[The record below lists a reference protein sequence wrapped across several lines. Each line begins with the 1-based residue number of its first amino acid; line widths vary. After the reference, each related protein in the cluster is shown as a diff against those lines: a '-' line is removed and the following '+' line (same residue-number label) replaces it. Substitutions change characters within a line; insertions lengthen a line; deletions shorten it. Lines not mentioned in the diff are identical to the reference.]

1 MNKKVMALAVAG
13 ALAAPAAALAQVQIG
28 GSITLFY
35 YQHDPDNDSIART
48 GDIMETSEPEIYVR
62 GEDKLGGGNSAWF
75 QCTSSLDGL
84 VNGTS
89 PASNAGWCGR
99 NSGIG
104 FRGGFGNVFF
114 GNWDQPQKLVFNRG
128 RGWFGGTNAF
138 TGGSAVLLNGGSASG
153 STNAQNT
160 NTFFRRQANSLN
172 YHSPN
177 WGGFSFQAAFSAAN
191 ESTGNPDSGPL
202 DPRMASLG
210 GHFAT
215 GPLYVG
221 LGFELHQDYNPA
233 AQAVGS
239 GAGQYSGGDDTTIT
253 LVVGLRFGGFNV
265 RAMYNAS
272 EYEVGSA
279 TAGGKNNLEVD
290 GFGLFADWN
299 ISGPHT
305 LRAQYVMLNDTSG
318 TSTVPVGSYVQP
330 VGTNCGLSGTASCGS
345 DTGGDLAAFFYSYAL
360 SKRTEISAGISA
372 MGNDDNARFSKG
384 KSATTFGGTQTNYGL
399 VVRHRF

>member
-35 YQHDPDNDSIART
+35 YMHDGDNDSVGRT

-75 QCTSSLDGL
+75 QCTSSLDGI
-84 VNGTS
+84 VSGTS
-89 PASNAGWCGR
+89 PASAAGWCGR

-104 FRGGFGNVFF
+104 FRGGWGNVFF
-114 GNWDQPQKLVFNRG
+114 GNWDQGQKLVFNRG

-153 STNAQNT
+153 STNVQNT
-160 NTFFRRQANSLN
+160 GTFFRRQANTLN

-177 WGGFSFQAAFSAAN
+177 WGGFSFQAGYSAAN
-191 ESTGNPDSGPL
+191 ESTGNPDSSPF
-202 DPRMASLG
+202 DPRMMSFG

-215 GPLYVG
+215 GPFYVG
-221 LGFELHQDYNPA
+221 LGYEIHTDYNPA
-233 AQAVGS
+233 GLAPAVYG
-239 GAGQYSGGDDTTIT
+239 GGDDTALT
-253 LVVGLRFGGFNV
+253 LVLGLRMGGFDV
-265 RAMYNAS
+265 RALYNKS
-272 EYEVGSA
+272 EYETTS
-279 TAGGKNNLEVD
+279 TTNLDVD
-290 GFGLFADWN
+290 GFGVFADWN

-305 LRAQYVMLNDTSG
+305 LRAQYVIVNDTEG
-318 TSTVPVGSYVQP
+318 NSTVPVGSYVAP
-330 VGTNCGLSGTASCGS
+330 ATFGS
-345 DTGGDLAAFFYSYAL
+345 NTGADLMAIFYSYAL
-360 SKRTEISAGISA
+360 SKRTEVSVGYSQMAS
-372 MGNDDNARFSKG
+372 DDNAAFSKG
-384 KSATTFGGTQTNYGL
+384 KQANTLGGSQKNYGL

>member
-1 MNKKVMALAVAG
+1 
-13 ALAAPAAALAQVQIG
+13 
-28 GSITLFY
+28 
-35 YQHDPDNDSIART
+35 
-48 GDIMETSEPEIYVR
+48 
-62 GEDKLGGGNSAWF
+62 
-75 QCTSSLDGL
+75 
-84 VNGTS
+84 
-89 PASNAGWCGR
+89 
-99 NSGIG
+99 
-104 FRGGFGNVFF
+104 
-114 GNWDQPQKLVFNRG
+114 
-128 RGWFGGTNAF
+128 
-138 TGGSAVLLNGGSASG
+138 
-153 STNAQNT
+153 
-160 NTFFRRQANSLN
+160 
-172 YHSPN
+172 
-177 WGGFSFQAAFSAAN
+177 
-191 ESTGNPDSGPL
+191 
-202 DPRMASLG
+202 
-210 GHFAT
+210 
-215 GPLYVG
+215 

-272 EYEVGSA
+272 EYEVGSP
-279 TAGGKNNLEVD
+279 TAGGKDNLEVD

-305 LRAQYVMLNDTSG
+305 LRAQYVMTNDTSG

-330 VGTNCGLSGTASCGS
+330 VGNNCGLSGTASCGS
-345 DTGGDLAAFFYSYAL
+345 DTGGDVAAIFYSYAL

>member
-75 QCTSSLDGL
+75 QCTSSLDGI
-84 VNGTS
+84 VSGST
-89 PASNAGWCGR
+89 PASSAGWCGR

-104 FRGGFGNVFF
+104 FRGGWGNVFF
-114 GNWDQPQKLVFNRG
+114 GNWDQGQKLVFNRG

-153 STNAQNT
+153 ATNNQNT
-160 NTFFRRQANSLN
+160 NTFFRRQANTLN

-177 WGGFSFQAAFSAAN
+177 WGGFSFQAGFSAAN

-202 DPRMASLG
+202 DPRMYSFG

-215 GPLYVG
+215 GPFYVG
-221 LGFELHQDYNPA
+221 LGYEIHQDYNPA
-233 AQAVGS
+233 AQAVGA
-239 GAGQYSGGDDTTIT
+239 GAAQYGGGDDTALT
-253 LVVGLRFGGFNV
+253 LVLGLRMGGFDV
-265 RAMYNAS
+265 RALYNKS
-272 EYEVGSA
+272 EYE
-279 TAGGKNNLEVD
+279 TTNTTNLDVD
-290 GFGLFADWN
+290 GFGVFADWN

-305 LRAQYVMLNDTSG
+305 LRAQYVLAQDTEG
-318 TSTVPVGSYVQP
+318 NATVNVGSYRAP
-330 VGTNCGLSGTASCGS
+330 GTVSS
-345 DTGGDLAAFFYSYAL
+345 DTGADLMAIF
-360 SKRTEISAGISA
+360 
-372 MGNDDNARFSKG
+372 
-384 KSATTFGGTQTNYGL
+384 
-399 VVRHRF
+399 

>member
-35 YQHDPDNDSIART
+35 YQHDPDNDSISRT
-48 GDIMETSEPEIYVR
+48 GDVMETSEPEIYVR

-104 FRGGFGNVFF
+104 FRGGWGNVFF
-114 GNWDQPQKLVFNRG
+114 GNWDMPQKLVFNRA

-153 STNAQNT
+153 STNVQNVG
-160 NTFFRRQANSLN
+160 TFFRRQANTLN
-172 YHSPN
+172 YHGPN
-177 WGGFSFQAAFSAAN
+177 WGGFSIQAAFSAAN
-191 ESTGNPDSGPL
+191 ESTGNADSGPL
-202 DPRMASLG
+202 DPRMYSVA

-215 GPLYVG
+215 GPFYVG
-221 LGFELHQDYNPA
+221 LGYELHQDYNPA
-233 AQAVGS
+233 AQAVG
-239 GAGQYSGGDDTTIT
+239 AGPAQYGGGDDTALT
-253 LVVGLRFGGFNV
+253 LVLGLRMGGFDV
-265 RAMYNAS
+265 RAMYNKS
-272 EYEVGSA
+272 EYE
-279 TAGGKNNLEVD
+279 TTNTTNLDVD
-290 GFGLFADWN
+290 GFGVFADWN

-305 LRAQYVMLNDTSG
+305 LRAQYVLANDTEG
-318 TSTVPVGSYVQP
+318 NSTVGIGSYVAP
-330 VGTNCGLSGTASCGS
+330 ATFGS
-345 DTGGDLAAFFYSYAL
+345 DTGADLMAIFYSYAL
-360 SKRTEISAGISA
+360 SKRTEVSVGYSQLSS
-372 MGNDDNARFSKG
+372 DDNAAFSKG
-384 KSATTFGGTQTNYGL
+384 KTAVTLGGSQKNYGL

>member
-153 STNAQNT
+153 ATNAQNT

-191 ESTGNPDSGPL
+191 ESTGNPDSAPL

-272 EYEVGSA
+272 EYEVGSP
-279 TAGGKNNLEVD
+279 TAGGKDNLEVD

-305 LRAQYVMLNDTSG
+305 LRAQYVMTNDTSG

-345 DTGGDLAAFFYSYAL
+345 DTGGDVAAIFYSYAL

>member
-191 ESTGNPDSGPL
+191 ESTGNPDSAPL

-233 AQAVGS
+233 AQAVGT
-239 GAGQYSGGDDTTIT
+239 GAGQYSGGDDTTVT

-272 EYEVGSA
+272 EYEVASA
-279 TAGGKNNLEVD
+279 R
-290 GFGLFADWN
+290 
-299 ISGPHT
+299 P
-305 LRAQYVMLNDTSG
+305 
-318 TSTVPVGSYVQP
+318 
-330 VGTNCGLSGTASCGS
+330 ASS
-345 DTGGDLAAFFYSYAL
+345 S
-360 SKRTEISAGISA
+360 SAW
-372 MGNDDNARFSKG
+372 R
-384 KSATTFGGTQTNYGL
+384 
-399 VVRHRF
+399 